1 MAPLPADSETFVAS
15 VVSSG
20 ATTLLAGVALP
31 GLVPDDLLEA
41 CRRHRVTLIE
51 VPIEVAFADIT
62 EYVAATQSAVSGAR
76 LSASLVRQR
85 QLVTSLADGRS
96 LDELA
101 ARIAAEVGHDCR
113 VLTTTGRH
121 VVPGP
126 DELDDA
132 TLDELVRCF
141 LIADRLPAVARA
153 GASTYTLFPVG
164 SALGSRLTARLVAV
178 DGDLDTGHETGSEAV
193 RELCAIAAPGPV
205 AA

>member
-1 MAPLPADSETFVAS
+1 MITTDLLEPGRYLTGGELVVTGLAWRRSPADSETFVAS

-20 ATTLLAGVALP
+20 ATTLLAGVALL
-31 GLVPDDLLEA
+31 GLVPDDLVEA
-41 CRRHRVTLIE
+41 CRRHQVTLIE

-62 EYVAATQSAVSGAR
+62 EHVAATQSAVSGAR

-101 ARIAAEVGHDCR
+101 ARISAEVGQDCR

-126 DELDDA
+126 GGLDDA
-132 TLDELVRCF
+132 TLDELVR
-141 LIADRLPAVARA
+141 
-153 GASTYTLFPVG
+153 AS
-164 SALGSRLTARLVAV
+164 
-178 DGDLDTGHETGSEAV
+178 
-193 RELCAIAAPGPV
+193 
-205 AA
+205 